1 MLVYHL
7 LLSGGHNCTTVQLYN
22 VYTHIHKKIVQS
34 TTRMSSSSIFGCQYS
49 FFFLNFPIHGG
60 LNFYRNTEISEYQIQ
75 SLQNNKTSLNTAYV
89 EPWLMAIIT
98 RVSLCILLSS
108 SQACQHWVGWQLG
121 TENRQLLTEN
131 GFCFDSNKNPWKKN
145 LNLNFYSKDNQ
156 IGRMTFI
163 NRNEMPVNNW
173 NVQLRSPSR

>member
-1 MLVYHL
+1 M
-7 LLSGGHNCTTVQLYN
+7 CT
-22 VYTHIHKKIVQS
+22 HIIHKKIVQS

-60 LNFYRNTEISEYQIQ
+60 LNFYRNIQLISNTIWDTEISEYQIQ

-131 GFCFDSNKNPWKKN
+131 GFCFDSNKNPWKRN